1 MSKGKLKVALK
12 NQKTAEDFGKKAGKK
27 QQKPVKPV
35 LEDPEESSLLESEEV
50 PSLIDTSAPLSKK
63 EKRKLKKMIAKAKE
77 AQPAE
82 ESEESDA
89 EEELD
94 LEKLAA
100 SESESDINDDDDD
113 DDDDESE
120 EDDESNEGSEEEK
133 DDDEEEAEEEDIPLS
148 DAELDSD
155 ADVVPHSKLTV
166 NNIAA
171 LKDSL
176 ARIALPWEN
185 HSFVEH
191 QAVLAAE
198 KAEAGIKDLYD
209 DTERELAFYRQG
221 LDAVKQGRSTLLKLN
236 VPFSR
241 PLDYF
246 AEMVKSDEH
255 MDKLKGKLLKEAA
268 DKKASEDAKK
278 QRQLKKFGKK
288 VQHETLQERA
298 KQKRD
303 TLDRIKSL
311 KKKRG
316 ANELSNDS
324 EFQIALEEATAED
337 RPQKRAKPNGKRLAK
352 DAKYGLGGQKRGMRR
367 NDAESS
373 ADIFNQRG
381 KKGKPARPGKSKRSR
396 N

>member
-1 MSKGKLKVALK
+1 MPTRLR
-12 NQKTAEDFGKKAGKK
+12 KTVRMRSLTLRSWR
-27 QQKPVKPV
+27 PVK
-35 LEDPEESSLLESEEV
+35 
-50 PSLIDTSAPLSKK
+50 A
-63 EKRKLKKMIAKAKE
+63 R
-77 AQPAE
+77 AE
-82 ESEESDA
+82 Q
-89 EEELD
+89 
-94 LEKLAA
+94 
-100 SESESDINDDDDD
+100 NDDD
-113 DDDDESE
+113 E
-120 EDDESNEGSEEEK
+120 
-133 DDDEEEAEEEDIPLS
+133 EEEDIPLS

-171 LKDSL
+171 MKDSL

-191 QAVLAAE
+191 QSVLSAE
-198 KAEAGIKDLYD
+198 KSELSIKDIYD

-221 LDAVKQGRSTLLKLN
+221 LDAVKQGRSTLLKLK

-278 QRQLKKFGKK
+278 QRTLKKFGKK

-303 TLDRIKSL
+303 TLEKIKSL

-316 ANELSNDS
+316 ANEMSNDAD
-324 EFQIALEEATAED
+324 FQIALEEATAED
-337 RPQKRAKPNGKRLAK
+337 RPKRAKPNGKRLAK
-352 DAKYGLGGQKRGMRR
+352 DAKYGQGGQKRGMRR
-367 NDAESS
+367 NDADSS
-373 ADIFNQRG
+373 ADIYNQRG
-381 KKGKPARPGKSKRSR
+381 KKGKSTRPGKSKRSR